1 MGSDLNRAEQL
12 VFDVVSAEW
21 DLFQLVENTGGRAS
35 CQDDPDTFFKMR
47 MSQWMIYSEE
57 TLESYLNDLMTSANE
72 GRNLVYEKYGH
83 MMETTFPDEYE
94 KVKATLP
101 VITDEANAIID
112 ELADIHV
119 KWDKQVNDLYP
130 ALRSNGRV
138 FTSADDSMVAGSSS
152 ESYLRGEYKTYSL
165 KTLKLIKDQTVK
177 AYENGENLLLKILE
191 NEVRFYGYESIEDAD
206 KKAKVSTDPGVCG
219 IG

>member
-152 ESYLRGEYKTYSL
+152 ESYLRGDYK
-165 KTLKLIKDQTVK
+165 I
-177 AYENGENLLLKILE
+177 
-191 NEVRFYGYESIEDAD
+191 R
-206 KKAKVSTDPGVCG
+206 
-219 IG
+219 